1 MPDASQPTGP
11 ATADP
16 ATADPAM
23 SDRVRVRDV
32 TLLSNDWYVLKKTT
46 FDYRRRDGSW
56 QTLSRETYDRGNG
69 AALLLYDPTRGTVL
83 LTRQF
88 RYPAYV
94 NGHPEPLL
102 EVCAGLLDDRSPE
115 DAIRAEAVEELGVA
129 VAAPR
134 RVFDAFMSPG
144 SVTER
149 LSFFVAEYRAA
160 DRGEGGGN
168 PEEGEDIDVVE
179 LTLADALAMVE
190 RGAIVD
196 GKTIMLL
203 QHAALRRLME
213 V

>member
-1 MPDASQPTGP
+1 
-11 ATADP
+11 
-16 ATADPAM
+16 M
-23 SDRVRVRDV
+23 SLPSTPSTMTEGCIRVRDV
-32 TLLSNDWYVLKKTT
+32 TLLSDDWYVLKKTV

-115 DAIRAEAVEELGVA
+115 DAIRAEAAEELGVT

-149 LSFFVAEYRAA
+149 LAFFVAEYRAA
-160 DRGEGGGN
+160 DRAQEGGGVAA
-168 PEEGEDIDVVE
+168 EGEDIEVVE
-179 LTLADALAMVE
+179 LTFRDALAMVGA
-190 RGAIVD
+190 GAILD
-196 GKTIMLL
+196 GKTILLL
-203 QHAALRRLME
+203 QHAALHRLLDA
-213 V
+213 